1 MCWLVREFGIV
12 TSSVFLPHEVSDF
25 TSPLRRIGA
34 VIRGEDSHFFLAR
47 LVVRSPSLS
56 RGGVVNVKTLIVM
69 SCDTSEGRRR
79 GQVGR
84 QAGRHADRHTA
95 GTKLQLDLR
104 FEIDK
109 G

>member
-84 QAGRHADRHTA
+84 QAGTQIGTRPGRNCSLIFDSRSIKDR
-95 GTKLQLDLR
+95 
-104 FEIDK
+104 
-109 G
+109 

>member
-1 MCWLVREFGIV
+1 MCRLVREFGIV
-12 TSSVFLPHEVSDF
+12 TSSVFPPREASDF
-25 TSPLRRIGA
+25 TSLLRRIEA

-47 LVVRSPSLS
+47 LVVRSPSLSLS

-84 QAGRHADRHTA
+84 QAGRHADRHTDGRDDETA
-95 GTKLQLDLR
+95 A
-104 FEIDK
+104 
-109 G
+109 

>member
-12 TSSVFLPHEVSDF
+12 TSSVSFLPREVSDF
-25 TSPLRRIGA
+25 TWLLRRIEA

-47 LVVRSPSLS
+47 LVVRSPRSPSRS

-69 SCDTSEGRRR
+69 SCDTGEGRRR

-84 QAGRHADRHTA
+84 QASRRAR
-95 GTKLQLDLR
+95 R
-104 FEIDK
+104 
-109 G
+109 